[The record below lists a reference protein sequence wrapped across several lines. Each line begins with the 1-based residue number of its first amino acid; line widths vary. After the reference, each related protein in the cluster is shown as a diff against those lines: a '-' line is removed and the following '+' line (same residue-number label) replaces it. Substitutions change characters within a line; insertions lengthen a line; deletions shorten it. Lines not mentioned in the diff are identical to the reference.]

1 MPRQKRVFSG
11 DALRTYQLAERWPI
25 YDERCGGW
33 QSKKIPR
40 HYLLRR
46 ILHAS
51 SWPHD
56 PPPIESLSVLPTDR
70 ELHVRGYL
78 ESRLVRYRIAEEDSY
93 LPLRDPRGI
102 APGGWPYDRP
112 KNTIFHSQPMKC
124 IYSEIPAREDIYW
137 FIKFFHKTL
146 VTVGKKRIGIF
157 TKNRDQSDPLRES
170 LLCWEQQNRYRIF
183 RIRKRHPTESPEQH
197 FRRYAAAAL
206 RALGLQWPRKR
217 SKRRKLWPQV
227 FAQQLGLIVHVVDR
241 QPR

>member
-1 MPRQKRVFSG
+1 MPRRKREFTG
-11 DALRTYQLAERWPI
+11 DALRTYQLADRWPI

-33 QSKKIPR
+33 QRRKIAR
-40 HYLLRR
+40 HYL
-46 ILHAS
+46 AS
-51 SWPHD
+51 SLPQSP
-56 PPPIESLSVLPTDR
+56 PPPIEILQVLPTDR
-70 ELHVRGYL
+70 ELHVRGFL
-78 ESRLVRYRIAEEDSY
+78 ESRLVNYRIAEEDSY
-93 LPLRDPRGI
+93 LPLRDPRGF

-112 KNTIFHSQPMKC
+112 KNTIFHSQPTKC

-146 VTVGKKRIGIF
+146 VTVGRKRIGIF
-157 TKNRDQSDPLRES
+157 NKNRDQSDPLRES

-227 FAQQLGLIVHVVDR
+227 LAQQLGLIVYVVDR